1 MWMGFLRGFLA
12 GPLATG
18 AIAPSS
24 RALAELIT
32 DEARLEQARV
42 VVEFGPGTGVVTEQ
56 ILAKLPAGATFFA
69 MEVNG
74 SFVEATRGRCP
85 GARVIHDSAVNVQ
98 GYLHETGVIS
108 CDCIV
113 CGLPWAAFP
122 EGLQDDLL
130 GVIEECL
137 SPGGRFL
144 TYAYLQGLLLPA
156 GQRFKKKLHERFPVV
171 RKTPTVWGNLPPA
184 FVYVGDKGM

>member
-1 MWMGFLRGFLA
+1 MGFLKEFMA
-12 GPLATG
+12 KPAEIG
-18 AIAPSS
+18 AVAPSS
-24 RALAELIT
+24 RALAELIAG
-32 DEARLEQARV
+32 EARLDEARV
-42 VVEFGPGTGVVTEQ
+42 VVEFGPGTGVVTER

-74 SFVEATRGRCP
+74 SFVEATRRRCP
-85 GARVIHDSAVNVQ
+85 GARVIHDSAVKVQ
-98 GYLHETGVIS
+98 EYLHETGAGS

-130 GVIEECL
+130 DVIEECL
-137 SPGGRFL
+137 SRGGRFL

-156 GQRFKKKLHERFPVV
+156 GRRFKKKLHERFPFV
-171 RKTPTVWGNLPPA
+171 RKTRTVWGNLPPA
-184 FVYVGDKGM
+184 FV